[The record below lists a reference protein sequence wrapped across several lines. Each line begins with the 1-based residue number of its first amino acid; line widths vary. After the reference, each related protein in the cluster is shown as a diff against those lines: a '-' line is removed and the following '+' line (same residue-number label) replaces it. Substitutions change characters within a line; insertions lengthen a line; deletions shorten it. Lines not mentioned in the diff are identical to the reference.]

1 MTAKLFLKKDPWQK
15 DENGILRQVKVPKAK
30 QVNMLPYRR
39 EDADHLPGSVRQPGS
54 TYDSW

>member
-1 MTAKLFLKKDPWQK
+1 MMEKLFFEGKDPWQK

-39 EDADHLPGSVRQPGS
+39 KMQIIFRIRQPA
-54 TYDSW
+54 WIHV